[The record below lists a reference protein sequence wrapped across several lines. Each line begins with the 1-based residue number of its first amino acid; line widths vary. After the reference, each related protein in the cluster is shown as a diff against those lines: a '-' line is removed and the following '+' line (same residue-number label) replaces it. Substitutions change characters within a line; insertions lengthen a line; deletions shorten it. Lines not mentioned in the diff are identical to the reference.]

1 MGGISNTAVMPAS
14 LYNQSQI
21 HQSVG
26 GFNNT
31 SELNMDH
38 IGGGLID
45 NRNGSGGGS
54 DDRTAA
60 EQLALQL
67 AYLQG
72 GGASTNSHS
81 SVPHHLHIN
90 QSHSCNNPNSGT
102 PGLHQ
107 SSPPNGIGT
116 PNHSSLANFSDISGM
131 SSGAGDLL
139 GASVGL
145 GNNGSLLNGHC
156 NGLSANGF
164 GGSLEDLNKMMG
176 NNASGLLARKSK
188 NQYVHKDTCSWRRAC
203 ICCDWPKRRRWFSK
217 S

>member
-1 MGGISNTAVMPAS
+1 MHRFWINKT
-14 LYNQSQI
+14 Y
-21 HQSVG
+21 
-26 GFNNT
+26 
-31 SELNMDH
+31 H
-38 IGGGLID
+38 IIIFT
-45 NRNGSGGGS
+45 GGGS

-81 SVPHHLHIN
+81 SVQQHLQNNSISANNHLNIN

-145 GNNGSLLNGHC
+145 GNNGSLLNG
-156 NGLSANGF
+156 
-164 GGSLEDLNKMMG
+164 K
-176 NNASGLLARKSK
+176 
-188 NQYVHKDTCSWRRAC
+188 
-203 ICCDWPKRRRWFSK
+203 
-217 S
+217 